1 MQPHETVVMDDT
13 HFDDLQSQIL
23 GTKEANSTP
32 KVTDKPKVE
41 TKESKSNPEAYS
53 GKKYSFV
60 KGSQRFDID
69 DDAEIEFMAD
79 KKPLKMTLREL
90 KDRAAGDVAVKNR
103 MHSLAEEKKKIQS
116 TFKEFASLAKNDP
129 LAALEYISSKANEAD
144 SEFEYNKYLEM
155 LAEQAEKLGAMDEK
169 ERKAWEVEKKLKKA
183 EENLSLNERKNN
195 VALRKHEILSDY
207 PEIGDSQFADMI
219 EEVLSNDDLLEGA
232 ESESDVLDK
241 VENLIQETLVQRDI
255 MSVID
260 KINPAYTNDTSLIF
274 SLSDQIR
281 LNPDLDEED
290 IMDIIRDVVPPRK
303 AKVDS
308 RNKEREEAS
317 KTLSRKARQNTPV
330 QQLREQESDDFDLLA
345 QQLIEKNKEQ
355 KRTPLYMR

>member
-1 MQPHETVVMDDT
+1 MQPHETVEMDDF
-13 HFDDLQSQIL
+13 HFDDLKSQIL
-23 GTKEANSTP
+23 GTKEDSSTP

-41 TKESKSNPEAYS
+41 AKESKSKQEAYA

-60 KGSQRFDID
+60 KGSQKFDID
-69 DDAEIEFMAD
+69 EDAEIEFMAD

-116 TFKEFASLAKNDP
+116 TFKEFATLAKNDP
-129 LAALEYISSKANEAD
+129 LAALEYISGKANEAD

-155 LAEQAEKLGAMDEK
+155 LADQAEKLGAMDEK
-169 ERKAWEVEKKLKKA
+169 ERKAWDTEKKLKKA
-183 EENLSLNERKNN
+183 EENLSLNERKNL
-195 VALRKHEILSDY
+195 VVLRKQEILTDY
-207 PEIGDSQFADMI
+207 PEIGDSQFADMV
-219 EEVLSNDDLLEGA
+219 EAVLSNDDLLEGT

-255 MSVID
+255 ISVID
-260 KINPAYTNDTSLIF
+260 KINPAYSNDTNLIF

-281 LNPDLDEED
+281 LNPDLDEDD
-290 IMDIIRDVVPPRK
+290 IMDIIRDVVPSRK
-303 AKVDS
+303 VKVDT

-317 KTLSRKARQNTPV
+317 RTLSKKVRQSTPMEHLRV
-330 QQLREQESDDFDLLA
+330 QDSDDFDVLKQHLMER
-345 QQLIEKNKEQ
+345 QEST
-355 KRTPLYMR
+355 KRTPIYMR